1 MSGGFVSSAFLLPP
15 LRGIECLSPK
25 PLLLLLGAEMEAAL
39 IAEGSGG
46 EAISRFFC
54 SPFGGRQKSAV
65 PFSLKK
71 LRAQGDELSMRR
83 VWELCLLP
91 DFLLPPRWGYSYESL
106 VPLLRELRAF
116 LARKGHLNV
125 ESLGVSAPRLPSH
138 LGVGARTAY
147 SFLVGGNVR
156 PLDFSGFLPGFPIR
170 YR

>member
-39 IAEGSGG
+39 IADWSGG

-65 PFSLKK
+65 HFSLKK

-83 VWELCLLP
+83 FWELASLP
-91 DFLLPPRWGYSYESL
+91 DFLLP
-106 VPLLRELRAF
+106 
-116 LARKGHLNV
+116 
-125 ESLGVSAPRLPSH
+125 APGTGKS
-138 LGVGARTAY
+138 
-147 SFLVGGNVR
+147 
-156 PLDFSGFLPGFPIR
+156 
-170 YR
+170 